1 MHANR
6 VPPALVRPILP
17 VRDSGHTTSKRN
29 EGKKDVSLLR
39 SPARRN
45 VLRVT
50 GVLTAVLLAAAG
62 SSAYTF
68 APRPESAPKV
78 SWQAVSSKPP
88 AGLQQAADQLVAD
101 GVPGVIIMTRRGQ
114 QVSHVVAG
122 LADKATGQPMQP
134 QDRVHIGSIT
144 KTFVATV
151 VLQLAAERRLSLDDS
166 VQKLLPGVVAGHGYD
181 PARITVRQ
189 LLQQTSGIRDYT
201 DDPVFQTMEGLGE
214 TWPPQQLVDI
224 ALRLGPPVHGWL
236 YSNTNYILLGM
247 IIQKVTGQSPVS
259 EISHRI
265 LVPLG
270 LRDTS
275 FPLTSTQ
282 IPSPSAHGYYGSLD
296 VTNMVNPSAAWTA
309 GAMISTVDD
318 VARFYRALLTGR
330 LLPPAQQRELLA
342 TISVDDSGELFAEHY
357 GLGIYSVQLS
367 CGTAW
372 GHDGGWPGGFKTIAY
387 TSRDGA
393 RQAVMVYNDFK
404 MSTPP
409 PAGTGTVAFQ
419 RDEKKALEIAFC
431 GEPVQS

>member
-1 MHANR
+1 ME
-6 VPPALVRPILP
+6 
-17 VRDSGHTTSKRN
+17 DMSF
-29 EGKKDVSLLR
+29 LR
-39 SPARRN
+39 SPARRG
-45 VLRVT
+45 VLRTT

-62 SSAYTF
+62 SAAFTF
-68 APRPESAPKV
+68 APQPVAGQVVSAR
-78 SWQAVSSKPP
+78 PP
-88 AGLQQAADQLVAD
+88 AGLQRAADQLVAD

-114 QVSHVVAG
+114 QVSDVVAG
-122 LADKATGQPMQP
+122 LADKATGQPMRP

-151 VLQLAAERRLSLDDS
+151 VLQLAAEGRLSLNDS
-166 VQKLLPGVVAGHGYD
+166 VQKLLPGVIAGHGYN

-201 DDPVFQTMEGLGE
+201 DDPVFQTVQGLGK
-214 TWPPQQLVDI
+214 TWQPQQLVDI
-224 ALRLGPPVHGWL
+224 ALRLGPPVRGWL

-247 IIQKVTGQSPVS
+247 IIQKVTGHSPIT
-259 EISHRI
+259 EISRRI

-270 LRDTS
+270 LRGTS

-282 IPSPSAHGYYGSLD
+282 IPSPYAHGYYGSLD
-296 VTNMVNPSAAWTA
+296 VTNVVNPSSAWTA
-309 GAMISTVDD
+309 GAMISTVSD

-330 LLPPAQQRELLA
+330 LLPPAQQRELL
-342 TISVDDSGELFAEHY
+342 TTMPVDDSGELFAERY

-372 GHDGGWPGGFKTIAY
+372 GHDGGYPGGFKTIAY
-387 TSRDGA
+387 TSRDGS

-404 MSTPP
+404 MSLAP
-409 PAGTGTVAFQ
+409 PAGTGTAAFQ

-431 GEPVQS
+431 GQG